1 MMTMIII
8 DDVAGAALKDSWN
21 VTDFN
26 IRKRLVCPFHPLLPG
41 GKGKKSLTI
50 DDVQVGF

>member
-1 MMTMIII
+1 MMTI
-8 DDVAGAALKDSWN
+8 DDGAGALKDSWN
-21 VTDFN
+21 AAHFN
-26 IRKRLVCPFHPLLPG
+26 IRKRMVCPFHPLLTG